1 MMISRLLFS
10 MVLFF
15 SPFQAEIEKDLQI
28 TEDLSPQLR
37 IFKDNTFLSSKDQ
50 HSRAVHLSL
59 DLSLYHGRTFI
70 VESKKVFYVFINSTF
85 ARKGSGRLLLNADSL
100 RNKYSNSIFI
110 SIYQR
115 KRIDDLSI
123 KCATPSANDEWYNPT
138 RPALAFSNFI
148 LATSLILCV
157 FFTALFRTN
166 PQLTLDYLNL
176 ARLFYLRDREE
187 NQITLRITS
196 SVNLLFYLFCSLL
209 ASLALMTALHFSQEG
224 LSFLK

>member
-1 MMISRLLFS
+1 M
-10 MVLFF
+10 
-15 SPFQAEIEKDLQI
+15 
-28 TEDLSPQLR
+28 
-37 IFKDNTFLSSKDQ
+37 
-50 HSRAVHLSL
+50 
-59 DLSLYHGRTFI
+59 
-70 VESKKVFYVFINSTF
+70 
-85 ARKGSGRLLLNADSL
+85 
-100 RNKYSNSIFI
+100 
-110 SIYQR
+110 
-115 KRIDDLSI
+115 
-123 KCATPSANDEWYNPT
+123 PSAHDEWYNPT

-148 LATSLILCV
+148 LATSLILCI

-224 LSFLK
+224 LSFLNYSPFSTTGEYTVQC